1 MSLENSCNRLSG
13 SKTVK
18 PAVWADDLPSVWLHL
33 LPGVDSNT
41 HIIQCWL
48 PACCNRSPIAGHLIK
63 LAESSFSRCPPII
76 SSPATLYMTSSG
88 NPRVHLSQSLCLTVP
103 KFSSDTTELHVL
115 MWPDQWSLNGNSVSD
130 SYWIWP
136 LAHFTAHQWRPS
148 VLLHSL
154 YVCGAGRQRCT
165 VSPLSHLLSL
175 LFIDPNHTGG
185 IYLSIVCVFVC
196 MENVCVCAQ
205 GGLSMSMYVGMCVCQ
220 RHASAAARLPQPPCW
235 LFHWWQNASC
245 PPPPAPHPKKTDDA
259 VAPKSLL

>member
-1 MSLENSCNRLSG
+1 MARL
-13 SKTVK
+13 
-18 PAVWADDLPSVWLHL
+18 
-33 LPGVDSNT
+33 
-41 HIIQCWL
+41 
-48 PACCNRSPIAGHLIK
+48 LIR
-63 LAESSFSRCPPII
+63 LAQSSFSRCPPII
-76 SSPATLYMTSSG
+76 SSPATLYKTSSG
-88 NPRVHLSQSLCLTVP
+88 NPRVHLSQSACLTVP
-103 KFSSDTTELHVL
+103 KFSSDTAERHVL

-175 LFIDPNHTGG
+175 LFIDFNHTGG

-196 MENVCVCAQ
+196 MENVCVCR
-205 GGLSMSMYVGMCVCQ
+205 VGCLCPCACVCVLVHVCQ

-245 PPPPAPHPKKTDDA
+245 PPPHPKKTDDA